1 MKSRYIATAILSV
14 ALVAPAASFSADG
27 DTDRSHPMAFV
38 KDSIITAKVKTKLA
52 ADKIASL
59 VHVKV
64 DTDAKGVVW
73 LSGTARTQADIDKAM
88 AIARGTEGVTS
99 VTSDIKVKSD
109 D

>member
-27 DTDRSHPMAFV
+27 DTDRSRPMTFV
-38 KDSIITAKVKTKLA
+38 KDSIITVKVKSKLA
-52 ADKIASL
+52 AEKLASL

-73 LSGTARTQADIDKAM
+73 LSGSARTQADIDKAV
-88 AIARGTEGVTS
+88 AIARETEGVTS
-99 VTSDIKVKSD
+99 VTSDIKVKAD
-109 D
+109 E